1 MAAQWRVVCDK
12 QAELKQAGTE
22 AEAGSF
28 LSALDCR
35 HDVLALQSARLNYP
49 MMIDYNKLK

>member
-35 HDVLALQSARLNYP
+35 HDVLAF
-49 MMIDYNKLK
+49 